1 MIEIILKIIICQF
14 VFLLIYETLLKRE
27 TFFQWNRVYLLATA
41 VLSIII
47 PFLRI
52 NWFRKPISE
61 KVSTTI
67 NEIVLYASASKKGND
82 IQIIA
87 EESSN
92 FSFSIEHFYVI
103 GCAIFAV
110 LFFRK
115 LYLLHQL
122 KQKSRRI
129 VSHEFV
135 EYRIPNSTS
144 AFSFMNCF
152 FIGENVKNES
162 YSLILK
168 HELVHI
174 KQKHS
179 YDLLFFELLR
189 IFLWFNPLLYLYQKY
204 SSEIHE
210 FIADQNIEKTKNYET
225 LLQEIFGT
233 ENFSFTNSFSSK
245 SLLQK
250 RIIMLNKKSKKM
262 AGLKYLSIVPSL
274 LLVLFL
280 TSSILTQ
287 AQDLEKMNDE
297 EMKQFIYDELRLKSA
312 KGVSAYE
319 QLSRHIDKEKYSED
333 EIQSKETYYKF
344 MMLMKLMAEE
354 SIEKGII
361 KESEFPNLNK
371 IGRNYDEYVKW
382 KKQEI
387 ENNKKS
393 ELIQTNQYLVPAD
406 VLNEETITFTEINQ
420 VPLFENCEKDNS
432 RDCFQNELQNHIK
445 QSFYYPKEAIEKNIS
460 GKVFV
465 SFIIKKDGAIAIKAI
480 RAPDEILEKCVYELM
495 LKIPKLKPAIHQGK
509 KVNMSM
515 SIPITFKLDSTD
527 DDKKK

>member
-1 MIEIILKIIICQF
+1 MIEIFIKIIICQF
-14 VFLLIYETLLKRE
+14 IFLLIYETLLKRE
-27 TFFQWNRVYLLATA
+27 TFFQWNRIYLLATT
-41 VLSIII
+41 VLSILI

-61 KVSTTI
+61 NVSSTI
-67 NEIVLYASASKKGND
+67 NEIVLYASAGKKGND

-92 FSFSIEHFYVI
+92 FSFSMEHFYVI

-129 VSHEFV
+129 VSPEFV
-135 EYRIPNSTS
+135 EYSIPNSTS

-204 SSEIHE
+204 SAEIHE

-262 AGLKYLSIVPSL
+262 AGLKYLSILPSL

-319 QLSRHIDKEKYSED
+319 QLEHYMEKEKVSEN
-333 EIQSKETYYKF
+333 EIQSKETYYRF

-361 KESEFPNLNK
+361 KESEFPNLTK
-371 IGRNYDEYVKW
+371 TGRTYDEYVKW

-387 ENNKKS
+387 ENSKKS
-393 ELIQTNQYLVPAD
+393 ALIKTNQYLIPAD
-406 VLNEETITFTEINQ
+406 VLNQETIPFAEVDQ
-420 VPLFENCEKDNS
+420 VPLFDNCEKDKTKE
-432 RDCFQNELQNHIK
+432 CFQNELQNHIK
-445 QSFYYPKEAIEKNIS
+445 QNFYYPEEAIEKNIS

-465 SFIIKKDGAIAIKAI
+465 NFIIKKDGAIAIKGI
-480 RAPDEILEKCVYELM
+480 RAPDEILEKSVYELM
-495 LKIPKLKPAIHQGK
+495 MKLPKLKPAIHQGK
-509 KVNMSM
+509 TVNMSISM
-515 SIPITFKLDSTD
+515 PVSFMLDSKEND
-527 DDKKK
+527 EKK